1 MFPAIKR
8 GSDSSVNF
16 PRRKKE
22 SQWND
27 GLWVVEMSRK

>member
-16 PRRKKE
+16 PRRRKKE

-27 GLWVVEMSRK
+27 GL